1 MACGEFE
8 FLGLGGV
15 FERERDAMSGRKLLA
30 KLAAEVGDLQ
40 DAQRVFIR
48 TLKMKRSRLEIEV
61 SGFMLM

>member
-1 MACGEFE
+1 
-8 FLGLGGV
+8 
-15 FERERDAMSGRKLLA
+15 MSGRKLLA

-61 SGFMLM
+61 SGFVLM